1 MALRRPERVYLMF
14 GDDSASDV
22 SGSPQ
27 TPSSNSLQ
35 GRPGRV
41 VTFNRTPQGRS
52 SVVTFT
58 RSPQGH
64 TGYTGDGGDPQ
75 ASTSRLSLPTSHSF
89 THGTSDVYP
98 FATDFGPRTLAEFL
112 RQEIDKLK
120 LLLASSSAKGKE
132 KAREQAGVP
141 ALANIKRKS
150 YSQSS
155 NATAEHDAAMNA
167 PTTCNVRKDADAS
180 LQATTDRAY
189 EEEPYDP
196 RNVGILLGGHDGL
209 SSSGMSSSSGQS
221 LLSTTGQMSSLL
233 DTRRRRSVRLARQG
247 HSQDAGEVGVTSAE
261 PDSSSQVDQSRG
273 KENLLPYSIPGP
285 NLPPVVQKNASGSSN
300 QELPTTSYL
309 TGTDSSRRTKFE
321 EHTRN
326 KRQLVRNTT
335 TVASTNSRAATSHIP
350 TRLHSKRTPDGPA
363 TSTSLSHAPGSGSS
377 HNLDGVDSLSQPAS
391 LSSGET
397 GRQLRRPSHFSPPK
411 SVRSKN
417 MDRQE
422 RLLRSA
428 ETNGQGHLL
437 VNHEVSK
444 LIDGFF
450 AGMSGAREAPS
461 AEALIPGAPIE
472 KDTQAYPG
480 LSRFA
485 YQAIVPEQIPDDGK
499 RDFLR
504 AVQEV
509 AGSAELRQLLIAY
522 DPDTTTRELAR
533 ISSVGTAESLVQI
546 PRPSSLSSPSTAD
559 EDATSLKQDA
569 KKQWS
574 SLIDLNEDHWM
585 DIATHLSSHDIK
597 NIRLVNRSLSQVL
610 GPIMFRNVVI
620 DFGKSF
626 FDVDN
631 PSWHSRSGRPPSNSM
646 LKRHGGNINQ
656 FGIAFEYDLAG
667 LTNAKEKIIEREQDA
682 WFGKFTW
689 PTEHYPRYPALQ
701 ALEDLVD
708 HNRPLL
714 REAFKYVTKASELGL
729 CIDSGHGW
737 IEGPDISD
745 LALFNRR
752 SKKGSR
758 VFGKTFINE
767 DCWTTLARNQYF
779 KWAQQNTINETLKRL
794 KARASRIPLDAFP
807 PGGVSHEPAYF
818 ADEIK
823 FLENLKARDIES
835 FRMQRT
841 QLDTRREA
849 HIGDFAFDQT
859 TEEDYY
865 AGAGTVDQ
873 APQSN
878 DHEAQWPL
886 IFGGY
891 NLAAEAGGHNKPI
904 HDKTANPACSPL
916 LPGALTESQAQWLM
930 ETVWAQRAFLSAYTI
945 AIILNKQNFTTINT
959 LRISRLS
966 SGLLPSLE
974 QREFWKSLPRLRH
987 LQILISPDWR
997 KEYVIGDRAYAKNIP
1012 ISPATAAKRFTLF
1025 LRLYVTKIESLH
1037 SLTIGYVGG
1046 GEHAVGMCARNQ
1058 HILPA
1063 PIVDDP
1069 MDWLHLPD
1077 RPTLITKFD
1086 HVRDLKFENCWFTPW
1101 MLREFMNRS
1110 KDISL
1115 HSLTLESVSMTA
1127 LHNSNIE
1134 RQLYANGPN
1143 QRCLFPPTSW
1153 LRETLPNS
1161 AAWCQVLDEITPG
1174 ATLVERKWDAGLVDD
1189 EFEPRPRRS
1198 FRGHI
1203 QEIILKSCG
1212 YVRISLPKEEAGGY
1226 SQCSAVW
1233 QHKTAL
1239 DRGLLRRKA
1248 QLERSLRSNSEE
1260 EGGPLAFQEGNR
1272 PTGKEGDDDYH
1283 RRVMLTPWAP
1293 NGDPYP
1299 WLGRLTQCVHPIEK
1313 SVLEGA
1319 WDMTFGW
1326 GDDLERFASVEDGFF
1341 EGGTGRFSGVI
1352 EKDDSGSDFTGAEH
1366 E

>member
-1 MALRRPERVYLMF
+1 MALRRHERVYL
-14 GDDSASDV
+14 DIENDSASDV
-22 SGSPQ
+22 SSSPQ
-27 TPSSNSLQ
+27 TPSSNPPQ

-41 VTFNRTPQGRS
+41 VTFNRTPQSRS

-64 TGYTGDGGDPQ
+64 VGYTRDEGSPQ
-75 ASTSRLSLPTSHSF
+75 ASTSRLSLPTRHSS
-89 THGTSDVYP
+89 THGPSDVYP

-120 LLLASSSAKGKE
+120 LLLASSRAKGKE
-132 KAREQAGVP
+132 KATEQAAVP

-155 NATAEHDAAMNA
+155 NATADHDAAMNA
-167 PTTCNVRKDADAS
+167 PTTCNLPKDADAS
-180 LQATTDRAY
+180 LQAATNGAY

-196 RNVGILLGGHDGL
+196 GNVGILLGGHDGL
-209 SSSGMSSSSGQS
+209 SSSGMSSYSGQS

-233 DTRRRRSVRLARQG
+233 DTRRRRSVRLARPGQSQG
-247 HSQDAGEVGVTSAE
+247 AGDVGVTSAD
-261 PDSSSQVDQSRG
+261 PDASSQVQRSSG
-273 KENLLPYSIPGP
+273 KENLLPYSIPSP
-285 NLPPVVQKNASGSSN
+285 NLPPVVQSNASGSSN

-335 TVASTNSRAATSHIP
+335 AAGDVTSHIP
-350 TRLHSKRTPDGPA
+350 TRIRSRRTPDTA
-363 TSTSLSHAPGSGSS
+363 LTSTSLSDAPESGRSS
-377 HNLDGVDSLSQPAS
+377 NHDGVDWLSQP
-391 LSSGET
+391 SSPFSGGI
-397 GRQLRRPSHFSPPK
+397 GRQLRRSSHFSPPK
-411 SVRSKN
+411 SIRSKN
-417 MDRQE
+417 MERQE
-422 RLLRSA
+422 QPLRSA

-437 VNHEVSK
+437 VNHDVSN

-450 AGMSGAREAPS
+450 AGMCGSREASS
-461 AEALIPGAPIE
+461 AEGLIPGAPIE
-472 KDTQAYPG
+472 NDTQAHPG
-480 LSRFA
+480 RPRFA
-485 YQAIVPEQIPDDGK
+485 YHAIFPEQIPDDGK

-522 DPDTTTRELAR
+522 DPDTTARELAR

-546 PRPSSLSSPSTAD
+546 PQPSSLSSPSTAGD
-559 EDATSLKQDA
+559 DATSLKQDA

-574 SLIDLNEDHWM
+574 SLIDLNEDHWT
-585 DIATHLSSHDIK
+585 DIAAHLSSQDIK
-597 NIRLVNRSLSQVL
+597 NLRLVNRSLSQVL
-610 GPIMFRNVVI
+610 DPIMFRNVVI
-620 DFGKSF
+620 AFGKSF

-631 PSWHSRSGRPPSNSM
+631 PSWDSRSGRPPSNSM
-646 LKRHGGNINQ
+646 LKRHGENINQ

-745 LALFNRR
+745 LALYKRR
-752 SKKGSR
+752 SNKGSK

-779 KWAQQNTINETLKRL
+779 KWAQQNTINETIKRL
-794 KARASRIPLDAFP
+794 KERTSRIPLDAFP
-807 PGGVSHEPAYF
+807 PDGVSHETAYF

-849 HIGDFAFDQT
+849 HIGGFAFDQT

-873 APQSN
+873 APQS
-878 DHEAQWPL
+878 DDYEAQWPL

-891 NLAAEAGGHNKPI
+891 NLAAEAGGHNKPL

-916 LPGALTESQAQWLM
+916 LPGTLTESQAQWLM
-930 ETVWAQRAFLSAYTI
+930 ETAWAQRAFLSAYTT

-997 KEYVIGDRAYAKNIP
+997 KEYVIGDRAYAKNMP

-1127 LHNSNIE
+1127 LHNSNLE
-1134 RQLYANGPN
+1134 RQLYAHGPN

-1161 AAWCQVLDEITPG
+1161 AAWCQVLEEITPG
-1174 ATLVERKWDAGLVDD
+1174 ATLAERKWDAGLVDD

-1212 YVRISLPKEEAGGY
+1212 YVRISLPKTEAGGY

-1233 QHKTAL
+1233 HHKTAL
-1239 DRGLLRRKA
+1239 DKGLLRRKA
-1248 QLERSLRSNSEE
+1248 QLERSLRPNPEE
-1260 EGGPLAFQEGNR
+1260 EVGPLAFQQGIR
-1272 PTGKEGDDDYH
+1272 PTGKEGDDDHH

-1293 NGDPYP
+1293 NGDQYP

-1313 SVLEGA
+1313 RVLEGA
-1319 WDMTFGW
+1319 WNMTFGW
-1326 GDDLERFASVEDGFF
+1326 GDDLERFGSVEDGFF
-1341 EGGTGRFSGVI
+1341 EGGTGRFGGVI